1 MRNVSIIGIG
11 QTNVGELWDKGIR
24 DLAAEAVR
32 AAMRDAHIETADA
45 LYLGNMLSGE
55 VSGQAHLGPLV
66 ADAVGLRGIEAAKIE
81 AACGSGAYALRLA
94 YMAVAGGMHDT
105 IIVCGVEK
113 MTDRS
118 PSRVTNG
125 LASAADGELEAAQGL
140 SFVAINALLMQRYIH
155 EFGWRKKD
163 FSQFAVNAHLKA
175 AANPHAMFHNLVSAE
190 DFENAKLMA
199 SPINLLDSSPM
210 ADGAAAVIITADP
223 LAREFAERPI
233 RIKASTSATDSLALA
248 ERRDLLTLDAARKSA
263 LRAYDIAG
271 LKPGDIDL
279 VELHDAF
286 TIMSAL
292 SLEAAGF
299 AERGQG
305 VRLAM
310 EEEIGIE
317 GKLPI
322 STMGG
327 LKGRGHPVGATG
339 MYQVV
344 EAALQLRGR
353 AGRNQVQHARLAMTQ
368 NIGGSGATV
377 TTHILEAWD

>member
-11 QTNVGELWDKGIR
+11 QTHVGEIWDKGVR
-24 DLAAEAVR
+24 DLAAGAVR
-32 AAMRDAHIETADA
+32 AAMRDAGIETVDA

-81 AACGSGAYALRLA
+81 AACGSAAYALRLA

-113 MTDRS
+113 MTDRA
-118 PSRVTNG
+118 PGEVTNG
-125 LASAADGELEAAQGL
+125 LARAADGELEAAQGL
-140 SFVAINALLMQRYIH
+140 SFVAINALLMQRYMY
-155 EFGWRKKD
+155 EFGWQKKD
-163 FSQFAVNAHLKA
+163 FAQFAVNAHLNA
-175 AANPHAMFHNLVSAE
+175 AGNPNAMFHHIVTPE
-190 DFENAKLMA
+190 DFEKAKMIA
-199 SPINLLDSSPM
+199 APINLLDSSPM
-210 ADGAAAVIITADP
+210 ADGAAAVVITADP
-223 LAREFAERPI
+223 LAREFAEQPI
-233 RIKASTSATDSLALA
+233 RIKASSAATDSLALA
-248 ERRDLLTLDAARKSA
+248 ERRDMLTLDAAKKSA
-263 LRAYDIAG
+263 LKAYQIAG
-271 LKPGDIDL
+271 VQPSDIDL
-279 VELHDAF
+279 FELHDAF

-292 SLEAAGF
+292 SLEAVGL

-305 VRLAM
+305 VRLAI

-317 GKLPI
+317 GRFPI

-339 MYQVV
+339 LYQVV
-344 EAALQLRGR
+344 EASLQLRGQ
-353 AGRNQVQHARLAMTQ
+353 AGRNQVEHARLALAQ

-377 TTHILEAWD
+377 TTHILEAWQ